1 MDNSHANQRP
11 IRTAEEEGIPYLIAL
26 KMPSYLLKLPSR
38 LRDAVAA
45 LDLVDVV
52 SSILDAHQIDLAYQ
66 ALSFGID
73 GDIQEDFVIRGLNDA
88 RKKVDIMFVLG
99 KLFGLYGNHLNG
111 SDLCL
116 HYSSMM
122 VFDF

>member
-45 LDLVDVV
+45 LDLVDVIQA
-52 SSILDAHQIDLAYQ
+52 ILHPD
-66 ALSFGID
+66 
-73 GDIQEDFVIRGLNDA
+73 
-88 RKKVDIMFVLG
+88 KVYLP
-99 KLFGLYGNHLNG
+99 H
-111 SDLCL
+111 
-116 HYSSMM
+116 
-122 VFDF
+122 